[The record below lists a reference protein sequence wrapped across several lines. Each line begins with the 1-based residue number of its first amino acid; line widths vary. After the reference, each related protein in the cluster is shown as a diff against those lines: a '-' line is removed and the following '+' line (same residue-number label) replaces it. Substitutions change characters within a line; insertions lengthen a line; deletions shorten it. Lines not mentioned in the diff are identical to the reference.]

1 MQKISIAR
9 ALAPLAISALTTL
22 GVMFPITANAVDLQ
36 PSSEQPTRSRNVSSG
51 SEVAKVRYNEN
62 YYIVQLNDPTVAS
75 YHGGIAGMAATS
87 NQVTGANKLDTNSTA
102 STAYAKYLTD
112 NQAAF
117 IAECEAAFGHRLN
130 VSHSYQH
137 VFNGLA
143 LELTAEEAEMVAAS
157 ASVKSISRERIE
169 TLLTDVGPQLIKA
182 DDIWGPGGQGPHSMG
197 EGIVIAILDS
207 GINHDHP
214 AFADIGGDGYDHTN
228 PLGSGNYLPGSHCD
242 NLGQTFC
249 NDKLIGAWSFV
260 TEAITPDDSDGH
272 GSHTA
277 STAAGNVI
285 LGATL
290 FAPTTN
296 LARDLSGVAP
306 HANIIAYDVCTG
318 GCPGGALLAAIN
330 QVVLDAA
337 VLPNGI
343 HSLNFSISGGGN
355 PYADAIE
362 IGFLNATAAGVYVA
376 ASAGNSGPGASTVA
390 HLGPWVSTTAAST
403 HNRLLQNS
411 IVSMSSDTDPLADIT
426 GAGFTAGYGP
436 AAIINSADLE
446 STFTGSTEC
455 GLGTIGSFISP
466 WPAGFFNGEIVA
478 CTRGTFG
485 RVEKGAN
492 VLAAGG
498 GGYILMDTGGG
509 VVGDSHVLPGVHI
522 SQADSAVLTAWLA
535 SNANTEGTITG
546 VFVDLDEANAD
557 IMAGFSSRGPNLAF
571 DVLKPDISA
580 PGVSIMAAAADPDDY
595 QFLSGTSMSSP
606 HNAGAGALISAIRP
620 DLTPYEIKSALMMTS
635 STEML
640 KEDGLTPSDPFD
652 RGAGRIDLSK
662 ARDAALV
669 LDETPANFLASDPAA
684 GGDPKTLNI
693 ASMQNSNCVGD
704 CSWTRTVK
712 NVSGQPLTVNLE
724 AIGPEG
730 LGLST
735 SSNLS
740 LAPGESGNVTVS
752 ADTTL
757 AAAGWNF
764 AELELQTNNGS
775 PKLHM
780 PIAVLASA
788 ASNADTLTK
797 TVDAAEAVAGEVLSY
812 EINVNNTELSGVIDI
827 TDVLPTGLNFVP
839 GSESSVITN
848 GTTLSPFAFTGGEL
862 NWMGELDQGGL
873 AVGPGFAPFGY
884 FPLSTFF
891 SPIGCPGD
899 CDDGAFVF
907 NVPDF
912 VFNGQTY
919 DNVIF
924 SVNGT
929 LEAGTAS
936 GLASSFDNQNLP
948 DATAPN
954 NILAPFWTDLN
965 MDPDPS
971 SGGGAGGGGNWY
983 VGVLAAGGGI
993 TYTVYEWENVPLWG
1007 DFGLSNR
1014 YTFQIW
1020 VQNGTSGNIWYTY
1033 NQLGTTF
1040 LAATVGVENDTGTAG
1055 DSYFYNAT
1063 GTDPVVGQDLQI
1075 QAATGGNAT
1084 FNFLAQVDFCAQ
1096 DAIVNRADLTTLD
1109 AAESAIAVTACMSN
1123 GNAGATAF
1131 IFDGREVAGCP
1142 LDASQ
1147 KTYACVADA
1156 TSPTDTITIASN
1168 YKVNQVD
1175 GHMYAATITLA
1186 ANSELVILGNNKSL
1200 FVTSTV
1206 ALGAG
1211 AKMDGNI
1218 HAGTTVALGAGAE
1231 MNGDIYAGT
1240 TLALGAGALTT
1251 GSLNAGTTV
1260 ALGAHALISGDVTGG
1275 TTVVLAANSNVT
1287 GNVTSINSYIDLGAN
1302 ARVEGSTTSETG
1314 ATTLGADASTCG
1326 TVTAVTA
1333 TLGAGASVRGNL
1345 HAVTTTL
1352 GANGIV
1358 TGNLGGPTGVT
1369 TTLGATA
1376 CYGTISSGMTVT
1388 LGAGAGVCGPLQ
1400 NTKAGDRCL

>member
-1 MQKISIAR
+1 MQKISIGR
-9 ALAPLAISALTTL
+9 ALAPLALGALTTL
-22 GVMFPITANAVDLQ
+22 GVIFPITVNAVDLR
-36 PSSEQPTRSRNVSSG
+36 PSAEQPTRSGSVSSG
-51 SEVAKVRYNEN
+51 FEVVKVRYNEN

-87 NQVTGANKLDTNSTA
+87 NQVTGANKLDTNSAA

-112 NQAAF
+112 SQAAF
-117 IAECEAAFGHRLN
+117 IADCEAAFGHKLN
-130 VSHSYQH
+130 VSHRYQH

-157 ASVKSISRERIE
+157 SSVKSISRERME
-169 TLLTDVGPQLIKA
+169 TPLTDVGPQLIKA

-197 EGIVIAILDS
+197 EDIVVAILDT

-242 NLGQTFC
+242 AIDPSFC

-260 TEAITPDDSDGH
+260 TEVLTPGDSDGH

-277 STAAGNVI
+277 GTAAGNVTP
-285 LGATL
+285 GATS
-290 FAPTTN
+290 FGPTTSLTRN
-296 LARDLSGVAP
+296 LSGVAP
-306 HANIIAYDVCTG
+306 HANIIAYDVCTE

-330 QVVLDAA
+330 QVILDAA
-337 VLPNGI
+337 ALPNGI
-343 HSLNFSISGGGN
+343 HSLNFSISGGGS
-355 PYADAIE
+355 PYTDEIE

-376 ASAGNSGPGASTVA
+376 AAAGNSGPGASTVA

-403 HNRLLQNS
+403 HKRALKNS
-411 IVSMSSDTDPLADIT
+411 LVSMNSDDGPLADII
-426 GAGFTAGYGP
+426 GVGFTDSYGP
-436 AAIINSADLE
+436 ATIINSADSE
-446 STFTGSTEC
+446 GDYPGSTEC
-455 GLGTIGSFISP
+455 GLGTSGSSTSP
-466 WPAGFFNGEIVA
+466 WPADFFNGEIVA

-492 VLAAGG
+492 VLAAGA

-509 VVGDSHVLPGVHI
+509 IVGDSHVLPGVHI
-522 SQADSAVLTAWLA
+522 SQANSAVLTAWLA
-535 SNANTEGTITG
+535 GNANTEGTING
-546 VFVDLDEANAD
+546 VFVDLDDANAD

-580 PGVSIMAAAADPDDY
+580 PGVSIMAAVADAPNNINGY

-635 STEML
+635 STVML

-652 RGAGRIDLSK
+652 RGAGRINLKK

-669 LDETPANFLASDPAA
+669 LDETPANFLASNPAA

-712 NVSGQPLTVNLE
+712 NVSGQQLTVNLE
-724 AIGPEG
+724 VNGPEG

-735 SSNLS
+735 SSDLN

-752 ADTTL
+752 ADTRL

-764 AELELQTNNGS
+764 AELELKTNNGS
-775 PKLHM
+775 PNLHM
-780 PIAVLASA
+780 PIAVVASA
-788 ASNADTLTK
+788 ASNPDTLTK

-812 EINVNNTELSGVIDI
+812 EININNTALSGVIDM
-827 TDVLPTGLNFVP
+827 TDVLPAGLTFVP
-839 GSESSVITN
+839 GSESAVITN
-848 GTTLSPFAFTGGEL
+848 GSTLSPFAFAGGEL

-873 AVGPGFAPFGY
+873 TVGPGSAPFGY

-891 SPIGCPGD
+891 SPVGCPAN

-907 NVPDF
+907 NVPAY

-919 DNVIF
+919 TSVIM

-936 GLASSFDNQNLP
+936 GLASSYNNQNLP

-965 MDPDPS
+965 LDPDPA
-971 SGGGAGGGGNWY
+971 SGGGAGGGGNLY
-983 VGVLAAGGGI
+983 MGVLNAGPDQFTI
-993 TYTVYEWENVPLWG
+993 YEWENVPLWG
-1007 DFGLSNR
+1007 DQSNR

-1033 NQLGTTF
+1033 EQLGTTF
-1040 LAATVGVENDTGTAG
+1040 LAATVGVEDDTGTSG

-1063 GTDPVVGQDLQI
+1063 GTDPVVGQDLQVL
-1075 QAATGGNAT
+1075 ASTGGNVT
-1084 FNFLAQVDFCAQ
+1084 FNFQAQVDSCAEK
-1096 DAIVNRADLTTLD
+1096 AIVNRADLTTQD
-1109 AAESAIAVTACMSN
+1109 DAESAIAATECMSN
-1123 GNAGATAF
+1123 VNAGGTAF
-1131 IFDGREVAGCP
+1131 IFDGRVVDGCD
-1142 LDASQ
+1142 LIGN
-1147 KTYACVADA
+1147 TYACSKDA
-1156 TSPTDTITIASN
+1156 TSSMDDISIAAQ

-1175 GHMYAATITLA
+1175 GHMYAASVILA
-1186 ANSELVILGNNKSL
+1186 ANSELVIVGNTRSL
-1200 FVTSTV
+1200 FVTSTA
-1206 ALGAG
+1206 ALGAA

-1218 HAGTTVALGAGAE
+1218 YAGTTVALGADAVID
-1231 MNGDIYAGT
+1231 GDIYAGT
-1240 TLALGAGALTT
+1240 TLTLGAGALAK

-1260 ALGAHALISGDVTGG
+1260 TMGANVRVNGGVTSG
-1275 TTVVLAANSNVT
+1275 TTV
-1287 GNVTSINSYIDLGAN
+1287 G
-1302 ARVEGSTTSETG
+1302 
-1314 ATTLGADASTCG
+1314 LGADASTCKD
-1326 TVTAVTA
+1326 VTTVTA

-1376 CYGTISSGMTVT
+1376 CYGTITSGMTVT
-1388 LGAGAGVCGPLQ
+1388 LGAGAGVCSALQ
-1400 NTKAGDRCL
+1400 NTKAVDRCL

>member
-1 MQKISIAR
+1 MQNLSVKRR
-9 ALAPLAISALTTL
+9 ALAPLALCALTTL
-22 GVMFPITANAVDLQ
+22 GVMFSVTANAANLQ
-36 PSSEQPTRSRNVSSG
+36 PSPEQPTRTGRVSSG

-62 YYIVQLNDPTVAS
+62 YYIVELNDPTVAS

-87 NQVTGANKLDTNSTA
+87 NQVTGATKLDTNSTA

-112 NQAAF
+112 NQAEF
-117 IAECEAAFGHRLN
+117 IADCEASFGHTLN
-130 VSHSYQH
+130 VSHRYQH

-143 LELTAEEAEMVAAS
+143 LELTAKEAKILAGLS
-157 ASVKSISRERIE
+157 SVKSISRERIE
-169 TLLTDVGPQLIKA
+169 TPSTDVGPQLIKA

-197 EGIVIAILDS
+197 EDIVVAILDT

-214 AFADIGGDGYDHTN
+214 SFADIGADGYDHTN
-228 PLGSGNYLPGSHCD
+228 PLGAGSYLPGSYCD
-242 NLGQTFC
+242 LVDPTFC

-260 TEAITPDDSDGH
+260 AEAITPGDSDGH

-285 LGATL
+285 PGATL
-290 FAPTTN
+290 FAPTTS
-296 LARDLSGVAP
+296 LTRDLSGVAP
-306 HANIIAYDVCTG
+306 HANIISYDVCTE
-318 GCPGGALLAAIN
+318 GCPAGALLAAIN
-330 QVVLDAA
+330 QVVIDAA
-337 VLPNGI
+337 ALPNGI
-343 HSLNFSISGGGN
+343 HSLNFSISGGES
-355 PYADAIE
+355 PYTDAIE

-403 HNRLLQNS
+403 HNRALKNS
-411 IVSMSSDTDPLADIT
+411 VVSMNSDNGPLADII
-426 GAGFTAGYGP
+426 GAGFTDSYGP
-436 AAIINSADLE
+436 ADIINSADLE
-446 STFTGSTEC
+446 VAHPGSTEC
-455 GLGTIGSFISP
+455 GLGSIGDFISP
-466 WPAGFFNGEIVA
+466 WPAGFFSGEIVA

-492 VLAAGG
+492 VLAAGAG
-498 GGYILMDTGGG
+498 GFILMDTGGG

-522 SQADSAVLTAWLA
+522 SQANSAVLTAWLA
-535 SNANTEGTITG
+535 GNENTIGTING
-546 VFVDLDEANAD
+546 VFVDLEDANAD

-571 DVLKPDISA
+571 DVIKPDISA

-620 DLTPYEIKSALMMTS
+620 DWTPYEIQSALMMTS

-640 KEDGLTPSDPFD
+640 KEDGLTPADPFD
-652 RGAGRIDLSK
+652 RGAGRINLKK

-669 LDETPANFLASDPAA
+669 LDETPANFFASDPAA

-712 NVSGQPLTVNLE
+712 NVSGQQLTVNLE
-724 AIGPEG
+724 ATGPVG

-735 SSNLS
+735 SSNLN
-740 LAPGESGNVTVS
+740 LDPGESGNVTVS
-752 ADTTL
+752 VDTRRAT
-757 AAAGWNF
+757 AGWNF

-775 PKLHM
+775 PTLHM
-780 PIAVLASA
+780 PIAVVASA
-788 ASNADTLTK
+788 ASNSDTLTK
-797 TVDAAEAVAGEVLSY
+797 TVDAAEAVVGEVLSY
-812 EINVNNTELSGVIDI
+812 EININNIGLTGLIDM
-827 TDVLPTGLNFVP
+827 TDVLPTGLNLVP

-848 GTTLSPFAFTGGEL
+848 GSTLSAFAAAGGEL
-862 NWMGELDQGGL
+862 NWQGELDQGGL
-873 AVGPGFAPFGY
+873 TVGPGSAPFGY

-891 SPIGCPGD
+891 SPLGCPGN
-899 CDDGAFVF
+899 CDDGAFGF
-907 NVPDF
+907 NVPAY

-919 DNVIF
+919 TSVIM

-936 GLASSFDNQNLP
+936 GLASSFNNQNLP

-965 MDPDPS
+965 MDPDPA

-983 VGVLAAGGGI
+983 MGVLNAGPDQFTI
-993 TYTVYEWENVPLWG
+993 YEWENVPLWG
-1007 DFGLSNR
+1007 DLSNR

-1033 NQLGTTF
+1033 GQLGTTF
-1040 LAATVGVENDTGTAG
+1040 LAATVGVENDTGTGG

-1063 GTDPVVGQDLQI
+1063 GTDPDVGQDLQVL
-1075 QAATGGNAT
+1075 ATTGGTAT
-1084 FNFLAQVDFCAQ
+1084 FNFQAQVDYCAE

-1109 AAESAIAVTACMSN
+1109 DPEFAIAVTECMSN
-1123 GNAGATAF
+1123 GAGTEF
-1131 IFDGREVAGCP
+1131 IFDGRAVAGCP
-1142 LDASQ
+1142 LDAIQ

-1156 TSPTDTITIASN
+1156 TSPTDTITIAAG

-1186 ANSELVILGNNKSL
+1186 ANSELVIVGNNKSL

-1218 HAGTTVALGAGAE
+1218 YAGTTVALGADAE
-1231 MNGDIYAGT
+1231 MDGDIYAGT
-1240 TLALGAGALTT
+1240 TLALDAGASTT
-1251 GSLNAGTTV
+1251 GSLNARTTV
-1260 ALGAHALISGDVTGG
+1260 ALGAHALVTGDVTGG

-1287 GNVTSINSYIDLGAN
+1287 GNVTSINSYVDLGAG
-1302 ARVEGSTTSETG
+1302 ARVEGFTTSETG
-1314 ATTLGADASTCG
+1314 ATTLGAGASTCQ

-1358 TGNLGGPTGVT
+1358 TGNLGGTTGVT
-1369 TTLGATA
+1369 TTMGANA
-1376 CYGTISSGMTVT
+1376 CFGTMSSGMTTT
-1388 LGAGAGVCGPLQ
+1388 LGAGAGVCTPLQ
-1400 NTKAGDRCL
+1400 STTAGDRCL